1 MAFDADY
8 ANRDGFDVAFLRPG
22 KLDGRVFLPVLGKKL
37 AAQAAPLLGKKKGNV
52 LEYHHYSVVLH
63 KARRFAIYSAASI
76 DFSGR
81 FAIPRNKDVWRVD
94 PRLDAALQVT
104 GDCYRNN
111 QFDRGHLT
119 RREDLEYGATEAD
132 AVASANDTCHWTNCT
147 PQAAKFNEGKQLWAG
162 LELHILERA
171 VEKDRFRAQ
180 VITGPVF
187 DAGDPVIPGFPGL
200 RYPLRYWKV
209 VAAINASGKLF
220 ATAYVLDQRG
230 QIEAATRAA
239 PEDAVHGV
247 QDVPDH
253 DREHRVADRSVVHLR
268 AGRQAGVARDLRS
281 ARQDQGRRRLPAD
294 RVVRR
299 RRAPRVA
306 RSRGPGRRAN
316 GMRRFQRGPLAQSV
330 RAEDS

>member
-8 ANRDGFDVAFLRPG
+8 ANRDGFDVEFLRPG
-22 KLDGRVFLPVLGKKL
+22 KLDGRVFLPTLSGTL
-37 AAQAAPLLGKKKGNV
+37 AAQAAPLLGAKKGNV
-52 LEYHHYSVVLH
+52 LDYHHYSVVLH

-94 PRLDAALQVT
+94 PRIDAGLQVT
-104 GDCYRNN
+104 GECYRNN

-132 AVASANDTCHWTNCT
+132 AVAAANDTCHWTNCT

-162 LELHILERA
+162 LELHILEQA
-171 VEKDRFRAQ
+171 VEKDHFRAQ

-187 DAGDPVIPGFPGL
+187 DARDPVIPGFPGL

-230 QIEAATRAA
+230 QIEPATRAA
-239 PEDAVHGV
+239 PE
-247 QDVPDH
+247 VPFTPYKTFQTTIANIESLTGLAFTCS
-253 DREHRVADRSVVHLR
+253 RGARRVALKTFD
-268 AGRQAGVARDLRS
+268 
-281 ARQDQGRRRLPAD
+281 
-294 RVVRR
+294 
-299 RRAPRVA
+299 
-306 RSRGPGRRAN
+306 
-316 GMRRFQRGPLAQSV
+316 PLARTKAVGGYLPIASFDDIV
-330 RAEDS
+330 LHA